1 MLFTPHIPLD
11 NKGEIKKT
19 LLKKAENVALKDTEL
34 VPHFSNI
41 TIEKIKN
48 LLKITNSY
56 YSNIIESEG
65 TKPIDIEEALKK
77 DYDKTD
83 KNYKLKKLA
92 VRYVEIQDKIKEWI
106 KNENPFTK
114 EFILKLHNEFYSQD
128 MEEFLEI
135 SHKNKTYTMIP
146 GEIRKED
153 VQVGKHIAPKGEEID
168 YLLNTFDNLYKFNNH
183 KKLLSEKI
191 IYSVSAHHR
200 LLWIH
205 PFLDGNGRISRLLL
219 DAYFYYIGL
228 KGYGIWTVSRGLA
241 IHQDIYKKYLAIA
254 DMEKENSFDGRGF
267 LSLKSLEEYVEKML
281 FIMEDQIDYMN
292 GVLRLDK
299 VLYRIEDFVDMTSTE
314 YLKSKLPNQ
323 TIHSLPFYAK
333 QVLKE
338 LFIKGKLKRSDIVKL
353 TNKSQ
358 RSVDYLMKQ
367 LKEMNLVIKQSKHS
381 PFEINI
387 PYYYAEIIFPG
398 IGKYS

>member
-11 NKGEIKKT
+11 NKGEIKKS
-19 LLKKAENVALKDTEL
+19 LLKKAEDIALKDTEL
-34 VPHFSNI
+34 VPHFSQK

-56 YSNIIESEG
+56 YSNLIESEG

-77 DYDKTD
+77 NYDKND

-92 VRYVEIQDKIKEWI
+92 VRYVEIQDQIKEWI
-106 KNENPFTK
+106 KEENPFTK
-114 EFILKLHNEFYSQD
+114 EFILKLHNEFYSTNL
-128 MEEFLEI
+128 EEFLEI
-135 SHKNKTYTMIP
+135 THKNKTFRMTP
-146 GEIRKED
+146 GQIRTQD
-153 VQVGKHIAPKGEEID
+153 VQVGKHIAPKAEDLD
-168 YLLNTFDNLYKFNNH
+168 YLLNTFENLYRFDNQKR
-183 KKLLSEKI
+183 LLSEKI
-191 IYSVSAHHR
+191 IYSISAHHR

-205 PFLDGNGRISRLLL
+205 PFPDGNGRISRLLL

-228 KGYGIWTVSRGLA
+228 KGYGIWTISRGLA
-241 IHQDIYKKYLAIA
+241 IHQETYKKYLAIA
-254 DMEKENSFDGRGF
+254 DMEKENSYDGRGF

-292 GVLRLDK
+292 NVLRLDK
-299 VLYRIEDFVDMTSTE
+299 VLFRIEDFVDMTTSE
-314 YLKSKLPNQ
+314 YLKSKLPHQ
-323 TIHSLPFYAK
+323 TIYPLASYAK

-338 LFIKGKLKRSDIVKL
+338 LFIKGELKRSEVVEL

-367 LKEMNLVIKQSKHS
+367 LKEMNLVTKQSKHS
-381 PFEINI
+381 PFEVNI

-398 IGKYS
+398 IGKY